1 MARGLGRRMRAPG
14 GPTGLDPAQARAA
27 DAGLKAMMPF
37 GRPFLDHVLTS
48 LADAGITEAAL
59 VLGPEHE
66 TIREYYRTV
75 PASRMRISF
84 VEQAEPLGTADAVWS
99 AREWAA
105 GASFIVLNA
114 DNLYPVDVLA
124 RLGEGNAPAVPGF
137 LRDSL
142 GIPLERIGTFAL
154 IETDASGALVR
165 IGEKPGV
172 EAMRAAGPQA
182 LISMNIWRFDDR
194 IFEACRDVPLSARG
208 ERELPQ
214 AVGLAVSRG
223 VRFEVF
229 TAAGPVLDLSSRGDV
244 AAVARALE
252 HRTVAL

>member
-14 GPTGLDPAQARAA
+14 AAALDPAQARAA

-48 LADAGITEAAL
+48 LADAGITDAAL

-66 TIREYYRTV
+66 TVRDYYRSV
-75 PASRMRISF
+75 PTSRIRVSF

-99 AREWAA
+99 ARDWTA
-105 GASFIVLNA
+105 GFSFLVLNA
-114 DNLYPVDVLA
+114 DNLYPVDVLS
-124 RLGEGNAPAVPGF
+124 RLSDGDAPAVPGF

-154 IETDASGALVR
+154 IEMDASGALVR

-172 EAMRAAGPQA
+172 DAMRAAGPHA
-182 LISMNIWRFDDR
+182 LVSMNIWRFDDR
-194 IFEACRDVPLSARG
+194 IFAACRDVPLSARG

-214 AVGLAVSRG
+214 AVGLAVERG
-223 VRFEVF
+223 VMFEVF
-229 TAAGPVLDLSSRGDV
+229 TAAGPVLDLSSRSDV
-244 AAVARALE
+244 AVVAHALQ
-252 HRTVAL
+252 HRKVTL